1 VNAYQEGL
9 LIGVAINIIL
19 ALGLWVTVS
28 TGQFSFGHAGFM
40 AVGAYLASM
49 LTLKMQWPLVPAML
63 IAAAA
68 SAIVGIVI
76 GFPALR
82 LNALYL
88 AMATLGFAEIVQIFF
103 INNDYLGG
111 VAGLSGMTGTNLP
124 LALATAT
131 VVVVYVVLLSRS
143 RLGLAHEAILEDT
156 QAARAC
162 GINVTAT
169 KVLAFGQG
177 AFITGVGGALSAH
190 HTIFISPASFDMQKS
205 LVVLLFVML
214 GGTETWRGPV
224 LGAVILTLFPEV
236 FRFLKDWYLFVYGGI
251 MVALVIFRPQ
261 GILGRRP
268 LFPSLRR
275 LILPGVRREPA

>member
-9 LIGVAINIIL
+9 LIGVAINIVL

-40 AVGAYLASM
+40 AIGAYIASM
-49 LTLKMQWPLVPAML
+49 LTLKFHWSLPPAM
-63 IAAAA
+63 IVGAVAAAV
-68 SAIVGIVI
+68 VGAGI

-88 AMATLGFAEIVQIFF
+88 AMATLGFAEIVQIAF

-124 LALATAT
+124 LALIVAA
-131 VVVVYVVLLSRS
+131 VVILYVALLSRS
-143 RLGLAHEAILEDT
+143 RLGLAHEAILEDSL
-156 QAARAC
+156 AARAC

-169 KVLAFGQG
+169 KVLAFAQG
-177 AFITGVGGALSAH
+177 ALITGLGGALFAH
-190 HTIFISPASFDMQKS
+190 HTLFISPTTFDIQRS

-214 GGTETWRGPV
+214 GGTETWRGPI
-224 LGAVILTLFPEV
+224 LGAIILTLFPEV

-268 LFPSLRR
+268 LFAGLRR
-275 LILPGVRREPA
+275 LSLPGMRSEPA